1 MIADMHNNEKLNKL
15 LVNELFIR
23 ERNEIFL
30 LFLSCN
36 HVLKYQ
42 QMLNLTLHNFLLWK
56 LQMRA
61 LQQIVYNHSLNIDFK
76 NYVNL

>member
-15 LVNELFIR
+15 LVNELFIG

-30 LFLSCN
+30 LFLSRN

>member
-30 LFLSCN
+30 LFLSRN

>member
-30 LFLSCN
+30 LFLSRN

-42 QMLNLTLHNFLLWK
+42 QMLNLTLHNFLL
-56 LQMRA
+56 
-61 LQQIVYNHSLNIDFK
+61 
-76 NYVNL
+76 

>member
-1 MIADMHNNEKLNKL
+1 MLILFDMIADMHNNEKLNKL

-30 LFLSCN
+30 LFLSRN

-42 QMLNLTLHNFLLWK
+42 QMLNLTLHNFLL
-56 LQMRA
+56 
-61 LQQIVYNHSLNIDFK
+61 
-76 NYVNL
+76 

>member
-30 LFLSCN
+30 LFLSRN

-42 QMLNLTLHNFLLWK
+42 QMLNLTLHNFLLRK

>member
-30 LFLSCN
+30 LFLSRS

>member
-23 ERNEIFL
+23 ERNEIFI
-30 LFLSCN
+30 LFLSRN

>member
-15 LVNELFIR
+15 LVNKLFIR

-30 LFLSCN
+30 LFLSRN